1 MNRLYFRRAAALFS
15 AGALLAVSLL
25 GGCGKEEEISTEVQR
40 GKEEQTTL
48 ADLNHFL
55 LGQVEQ
61 NDAYCTNAL
70 QLEVDYLTSFDVDR
84 MLAGF
89 RETAGL
95 DMKGKARYDGWENSL
110 IGGHTMGHYL
120 TACAQAYAN
129 VGVSQ
134 ADKDKLYAI
143 MTEIIDGLLE
153 CQENTKGKPGYVF
166 GATLLDK
173 DNVELQFDNVEKGLT
188 NITTQAWVPWYT
200 MHKIIAGVVDVYKMT
215 GYENALTVASS
226 LGDWTYERTSKW
238 DASLQGRVLGI
249 EYGGMNDCLYELY
262 AITGDE
268 KHAAAAHKFDQ
279 TALFERVQSGDQDV
293 LNDLHANTTI
303 PKFLGALN
311 RYVVTDGK
319 EIAGETIDASDYL
332 EYAKSFW
339 TMVVER
345 HTYITGGNSE
355 WEHFGK
361 DNILNAERTNCNNE
375 TCNVY
380 NMLKLSRTL
389 YEITG
394 EKKYADYYE
403 NAFYNAILSSQ
414 NPETG
419 MTMYF
424 QPMATGYFKVYG
436 EQFNKFWCCT
446 GSGMENFTKLNDSI
460 YFYKDNTIVVN
471 MYFDSKLTW
480 EEQNVTLTQTAD
492 IPQGNTAKFVVN
504 AIDGKQANVNLRFRI
519 PDWAAGDVSVSLN
532 GEAYEAQVV
541 DGYACVAGA
550 FSDGDEVVVTIP
562 MNVCAY
568 TLADDETVLG
578 FKYGPIVLSADLG
591 TEDEQVTTTGVIVSI
606 PKNKIVA
613 DETIVLPEG
622 ISREDFIANIN
633 DYMVRNGDGLTF
645 TLTGCNYEFGP
656 HYLRYKERYGIYW
669 YFLTE
674 EEKAAKDAGAIRS
687 EEEVVDTVQPGYGQ
701 YENDE
706 LHQMS
711 ESGTIGVTDAGTYRY
726 AQAGGSFTY
735 RMAVNPEGNNYLV
748 MSLRA
753 EDNGKSILVK
763 SGDTVLYEA
772 VLDYNGAET
781 LYEVRTA
788 IPKEVAAQA
797 EAVNANG
804 EEYHVIPVTFSSI
817 DGAESAKVCEFI
829 YMKDVKLLYDV
840 DETVAYF
847 VNCGDHDVTTV
858 TGDDKFGVYNSL
870 TEQLYGF
877 DKVTG
882 KKWGLIDNPEDQ
894 YGGAANSDAI
904 YTANTWA
911 YEFETEDDQ
920 PKEKTNRYTK
930 NQYESGIK
938 ERYLDYAFELPNGTY
953 EVEIGFVNPWNCSN
967 RHNVYAN
974 YEKTGQQT
982 LAESFDV
989 GASPLKATVNVTDG
1003 ELTLNFRN
1011 ATDAGLAIN
1020 VSYILIKF
1028 AD

>member
-1 MNRLYFRRAAALFS
+1 MNKSFFRRMTALFTV
-15 AGALLAVSLL
+15 GALLAVSLL
-25 GGCGKEEEISTEVQR
+25 GGCGREEEGTSGGQH
-40 GKEEQTTL
+40 GKEEQTALTN
-48 ADLNHFL
+48 LNHFN

-61 NDAYCTNAL
+61 NDEYCTNAL
-70 QLEVDYLTSFDVDR
+70 QLEVDYLTSFDADR

-95 DMKGKARYDGWENSL
+95 DMKGKTRYDGWENSL

-129 VGVSQ
+129 AGVSKE
-134 ADKDKLYAI
+134 DKDKLYAI

-153 CQENTKGKPGYVF
+153 CQENSKGRPGFVF
-166 GATLLDK
+166 GATVLDK

-200 MHKIIAGVVDVYKMT
+200 MHKIIAGAVDVYKLT
-215 GYENALTVASS
+215 GYENALTLARG

-238 DASLQGRVLGI
+238 DAALQGKVLGI

-279 TALFERVQSGDQDV
+279 VGLFDKVQGGDPDV

-311 RYVVTDGK
+311 RFVTTDGK
-319 EIAGETIDASDYL
+319 EIEGETVDASAYL

-355 WEHFGK
+355 WEHFGR

-436 EQFNKFWCCT
+436 ERFNKFWCCT

-504 AIDGKQANVNLRFRI
+504 AIDGKQADVNLRFRI
-519 PDWAAGDVSVSLN
+519 PDWAAGDVTVSLN
-532 GEAYEAQVV
+532 GEAYEAQAA
-541 DGYACVAGA
+541 DGYACVSGA

-562 MNVCAY
+562 MDVSVY

-606 PKNKIVA
+606 PKNKIAA

-622 ISREDFIANIN
+622 VSREDFIANIN
-633 DYMVRNGDGLTF
+633 DYMVRNGEELTF
-645 TLTGCNYEFGP
+645 TLAGCNYEFGP

-674 EEKAAKDAGAIRS
+674 EEKAAKDAGAVRS

-735 RMAVNPEGNNYLV
+735 RMAVNPEGSNYLV
-748 MSLRA
+748 MSFRA

-772 VLDYNGAET
+772 VLDYDGAEA
-781 LYEVRTA
+781 LYEVRTE
-788 IPKEVAAQA
+788 IPKSVAAQA
-797 EAVNANG
+797 EAVSANG
-804 EEYHVIPVTFSSI
+804 EDYQVIPVTFSGA

-829 YMKDVKLLYDV
+829 YMKDVKLLYEV

-858 TGDDKFGVYNSL
+858 TGGDKFGIYNSL
-870 TEQLYGF
+870 TEQLYGY

-882 KKWGLIDNPEDQ
+882 RKWGLIDDPEDQ

-911 YEFETEDDQ
+911 YEFNTEDDQ
-920 PKEKTNRYTK
+920 PKEQTNRYTK
-930 NQYESGIK
+930 NQFESGIK

-953 EVEIGFVNPWNCSN
+953 EVEIGFADPWGCSN
-967 RHNVYAN
+967 HPNVYAN
-974 YEKTGQQT
+974 YGKADQQT
-982 LAESFDV
+982 LAESFEVAD
-989 GASPLKATVNVTDG
+989 SPLKAAVTVSDG

-1011 ATDAGLAIN
+1011 AAETGLAIN

-1028 AD
+1028 AG